1 MIYELRVYDTTPGKL
16 PALLDRFEKVN
27 VPFFA
32 KQGIGMFGFWT
43 DDIGVSN
50 RLTYIVTFDSMG
62 DRERKWDAFQADP
75 EWQKLRQEERQRDGE
90 WVIGLRNTLM
100 RLTPYSPEPRI
111 TTNIQELRVYDAMPA
126 KLPAVNDRFAN
137 YTGRFFKKH
146 GIEEIGYWTD
156 VIGTGNQLWYMLG
169 YDDLGERQ
177 QKWDAYLA
185 DTDWHKVRAESEVDG
200 ALVSK
205 SYNSI
210 LRPTAFSPRG

>member
-1 MIYELRVYDTTPGKL
+1 MYDTTPGKL

-137 YTGRFFKKH
+137 HTGRFFKKH

-169 YDDLGERQ
+169 YDDLPIYQSSDSGSRSSS
-177 QKWDAYLA
+177 A
-185 DTDWHKVRAESEVDG
+185 TRHSISTMSSGKVSSAS
-200 ALVSK
+200 ALKAQATSC
-205 SYNSI
+205 
-210 LRPTAFSPRG
+210 P